1 MTHSYWK
8 FDFIHRYI
16 HYKCIILCI
25 ECQIW
30 TSLRI
35 LTKSL
40 EKIQDFVSW
49 KKKSSLTHGKYLNN
63 LFGPNIFTTNTS
75 CANVYKMYE
84 CDKNKMPY
92 HNVKVFLNQIS
103 GIFGPLIEHGPH
115 WINFIILIFISEKN
129 R

>member
-1 MTHSYWK
+1 
-8 FDFIHRYI
+8 
-16 HYKCIILCI
+16 
-25 ECQIW
+25 
-30 TSLRI
+30 
-35 LTKSL
+35 
-40 EKIQDFVSW
+40 
-49 KKKSSLTHGKYLNN
+49 
-63 LFGPNIFTTNTS
+63 
-75 CANVYKMYE
+75 MYE